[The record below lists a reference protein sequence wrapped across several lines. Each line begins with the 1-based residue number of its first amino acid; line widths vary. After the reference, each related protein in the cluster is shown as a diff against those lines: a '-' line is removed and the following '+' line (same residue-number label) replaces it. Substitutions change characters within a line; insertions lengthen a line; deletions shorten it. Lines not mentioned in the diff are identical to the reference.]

1 MSICLPCLLKEI
13 QKTIYMRSFILAM
26 WKILSFLLAVCSTL
40 VSLMSIMEWSENPYS
55 FGYLILGVGC
65 LFMAFYLTKD

>member
-1 MSICLPCLLKEI
+1 M
-13 QKTIYMRSFILAM
+13 AM

-40 VSLMSIMEWSENPYS
+40 VSLISIMEWSENPYR

>member
-1 MSICLPCLLKEI
+1 
-13 QKTIYMRSFILAM
+13 MRSFILAM

-40 VSLMSIMEWSENPYS
+40 VSLISIMEWSEDPFS